1 VQVQHGL
8 GYMSEKSKQEFFKY
22 KDQAMARHTELY
34 EDFGVLL
41 DRPFHDVEFNCWIL
55 DWNSPQ
61 SKIFGFDTVL
71 EGKNSPNAV

>member
-1 VQVQHGL
+1 ML
-8 GYMSEKSKQEFFKY
+8 EKSKQEFFKY
-22 KDQAMARHTELY
+22 KDQALARHKELY

-55 DWNSPQ
+55 YWNSPQ
-61 SKIFGFDTVL
+61 SKIFGFDTAL

>member
-1 VQVQHGL
+1 
-8 GYMSEKSKQEFFKY
+8 
-22 KDQAMARHTELY
+22 LY

-61 SKIFGFDTVL
+61 SKIFGFDTAL